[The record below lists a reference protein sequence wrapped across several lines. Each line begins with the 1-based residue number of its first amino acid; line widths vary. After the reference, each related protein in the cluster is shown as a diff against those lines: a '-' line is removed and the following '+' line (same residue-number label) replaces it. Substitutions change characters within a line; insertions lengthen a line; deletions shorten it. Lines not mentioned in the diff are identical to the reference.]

1 MLCENRK
8 RRELFRRNCRRAELR
23 RTDASRTQLR
33 PVQHRDARC
42 LQRAGGNVA
51 RSVGVARRRAAEGDS
66 RHVRGELGERD
77 APVGDAALRHVLHC
91 LDDLLERRL
100 DVVRRKA
107 GNGRDAEL
115 RRGGSAGQLVEQGVE
130 LLPHHRRYEIVE
142 HLLVLRRRAG
152 QLVGL
157 ALHAAFGN
165 GGLRDLLFLY
175 AHVFTSSRNC
185 PSHNAL

>member
-1 MLCENRK
+1 MLRENRK
-8 RRELFRRNCRRAELR
+8 RRELFRRNYRRAELR

-33 PVQHRDARC
+33 AVQHRDPIRVQNAGIYIS
-42 LQRAGGNVA
+42 RAV
-51 RSVGVARRRAAEGDS
+51 RMARRRAAESDS
-66 RHVRGELGERD
+66 RHLRGELGERD
-77 APVGDAALRHVLHC
+77 APVRNAALRHVLHR

-107 GNGRDAEL
+107 GDRRDAEL

-165 GGLRDLLFLY
+165 GGFRDLLFLY